1 MSADFYN
8 RILIIYFM
16 FRIKNFRQKHKNKHY
31 LYYGVHNVRDIHL
44 GEPNCNLLIQVISK
58 IVLNDLG
65 SRISCNHHTFGLQY
79 LTTTSNS
86 SGSKITK
93 KIYIQHYNKEIFF
106 KINTI

>member
-93 KIYIQHYNKEIFF
+93 KIYIQHYNMEIFF
-106 KINTI
+106 KIDTI

>member
-16 FRIKNFRQKHKNKHY
+16 FRIKNFRQKHKNN
-31 LYYGVHNVRDIHL
+31 LYYGVHNVGDIPL

-65 SRISCNHHTFGLQY
+65 S
-79 LTTTSNS
+79 
-86 SGSKITK
+86 
-93 KIYIQHYNKEIFF
+93 
-106 KINTI
+106 

>member
-93 KIYIQHYNKEIFF
+93 KIYIQHYNTGIFF

>member
-31 LYYGVHNVRDIHL
+31 LYYGVYNVRDIHL

-93 KIYIQHYNKEIFF
+93 KIYIQHYNTEIFF